1 MRRTQVR
8 NSESTVTEIIETK
21 IRPPQ
26 ILKKRL
32 TRKEFDQKLVEA
44 ARETGLVS
52 IVAPAGSGKSTTLV
66 DLYESLKAE
75 GTRCFWLSLDAGDD
89 SPSVFAR
96 YLTAALYQLDVSNA
110 ERAQAFL
117 RAQGSENLNGFFDAL
132 IRLIASNQTRF
143 AFFVDDF
150 QVLSHPDIIRFW
162 DRLLSYAPHGMC
174 AVLASRTPLP
184 LDLSRRR
191 VSGTLSE
198 LDHRDLNLTPAQIT
212 SFMKDLHAID
222 LPAATAQ
229 LLHDKTEGWIVGLKL
244 AGMAINNAK
253 DCPSELLEAFSARD
267 KDLKE
272 YLFQAVYKFLPDE
285 IKDFLL
291 QTSLLAQMSVP
302 LCNAITKSNDSA
314 RLMELIESSN
324 LFLIPLDREQKWY
337 RYHHLF
343 SDFLRNELHR
353 DSRFEQKDICMQAAD
368 WCIAQGHLNEAVQYC
383 LDASR
388 YDKAADLIAERA
400 LSVIA
405 ELGDHAMIFDWMR
418 RLPREYH
425 HQRPEILLYHAWS
438 LAFTRDSTATAIALS
453 EEVERLLRETVNPCW
468 ILSDREREEH
478 IALTKAI
485 RLVAMACSEQ
495 AAAGAEYGDQL
506 LHELAGHA
514 PILKASTAGAT
525 SYSNYLLNNFSA
537 AARGA
542 NEIYAYGNQA
552 ESTYSIVWAD
562 ALATMVNVELGH
574 IAAAEANATRAQRNA
589 GASSLR
595 HGQPTAIAALIR
607 TEVAVQRCD
616 FEMAHRQ
623 FVDGRVLASISNP
636 PEFLLMALRN
646 EARLMVWHGA
656 LDNARR
662 SLHQGQETAQRTNQP
677 RLYYALVAEEINL
690 LLHADRFD
698 SAKDTLRRTD
708 ILSTENP
715 LINADNRNSIVEYT
729 RLTEAQMHLA
739 ENKHAAALQVLT
751 LARRSAQSQ
760 GRIMLLQKIGA
771 LRSIALWNMGK
782 QKQAAW
788 ELDKVIS
795 IAAPENHAYPL
806 FSAGRVL
813 LDILE
818 YIQDKRATH
827 VLDDRQRHKHEFE
840 NRIVLLLNGSAA
852 GESVNK
858 PLLNTQANG
867 SDLINPLTNRE
878 LEILRLIAAGLGN
891 KQLADELLIT
901 LSTAKWHVHKIFEK
915 LGVRSRTAA
924 VAYARKYHLV

>member
-1 MRRTQVR
+1 MRSTQVR

-32 TRKEFDQKLVEA
+32 SRKEFDQKLVDA

-52 IVAPAGSGKSTTLV
+52 IVAPAGSGKSTMLV
-66 DLYESLKAE
+66 DLYATLQSD
-75 GTRCFWLSLDAGDD
+75 GYRCFWLSLEEGDD
-89 SPSVFAR
+89 NPSIFAR
-96 YLTAALYQLDVSNA
+96 YLTAALYKLDISNA

-117 RAQGSENLNGFFDAL
+117 RAQASDDLNGFFDAL
-132 IRLIASNQTRF
+132 IRLIASNQGKI
-143 AFFVDDF
+143 ALFVDDF
-150 QVLSHPDIIRFW
+150 QLLNHPDIIRFW
-162 DRLLSYAPHGMC
+162 NRLLSHAPRDMC
-174 AVLASRTPLP
+174 TVLASRTPLP

-191 VSGTLSE
+191 LSGTLSE
-198 LDHRDLNLTPAQIT
+198 LDHRDLNLTPEQIT
-212 SFMKDLHAID
+212 NFMKDLHSID
-222 LPAATAQ
+222 LPAATSQ

-244 AGMAINNAK
+244 AGMAISNAK
-253 DCPSELLEAFSARD
+253 GSPTELLEAFSARD
-267 KDLKE
+267 KDLKA
-272 YLFQAVYKFLPDE
+272 YLFQAVYKALDQE

-291 QTSLLAQMSVP
+291 QTSLLSKISAP
-302 LCNAITKSNDSA
+302 LCNAITERDDSA
-314 RLMELIESSN
+314 RLMDRIESEN

-343 SDFLRNELHR
+343 SEFLRNQLFL
-353 DSRFEQKDICMQAAD
+353 DGRFEQKDLCIRASD
-368 WCIAQGHLNEAVQYC
+368 WCIAQGRLAEAVQYC
-383 LDASR
+383 LDGSR
-388 YDKAADLIAERA
+388 YDKAADLIAEHA
-400 LSVIA
+400 QSVVV

-425 HQRPEILLYHAWS
+425 YQRPQILLTHAWS
-438 LAFTRDSTATAIALS
+438 LAFTRDSTATAVALC
-453 EEVERLLRETVNPCW
+453 EELEGLLRQTENSYW
-468 ILSDREREEH
+468 QLSDTERDSH
-478 IALTKAI
+478 IALTKVI
-485 RLVAMACSEQ
+485 RLIAMVCSEQ
-495 AAAGAEYGDQL
+495 ATAGAEYSDQL
-506 LHELAGHA
+506 LHELIGYA
-514 PILKASTAGAT
+514 PIQLASTAGAK
-525 SYSNYLLNNFSA
+525 SYSNYLLNNFAVASRA
-537 AARGA
+537 ATDTYTFGK
-542 NEIYAYGNQA
+542 QA
-552 ESTYSIVWAD
+552 DSTYAVVWAD
-562 ALATMVNVELGH
+562 ALATMTNIELGH
-574 IAAAEANATRAQRNA
+574 IAAADANADRALRNA
-589 GASSLR
+589 GAPSR
-595 HGQPTAIAALIR
+595 GHTQTAAIAALIKG
-607 TEVAVQRCD
+607 EVAVQRCN
-616 FEMAHRQ
+616 FEVAQQQ
-623 FVDGRVLASISNP
+623 FSQGRVLASISNP
-636 PEFLLMALRN
+636 PEFLLLALRN
-646 EARLMVWHGA
+646 EARLLAWNGA
-656 LDNARR
+656 LENAQR
-662 SLHQGQETAQRTNQP
+662 SLHQGQETALRTNQP

-690 LLHADRFD
+690 LLRSNHI
-698 SAKDTLRRTD
+698 SCAKDTMRRTD
-708 ILSTENP
+708 ILSTEHP

-827 VLDDRQRHKHEFE
+827 VLDDRQRNKHEFE

-867 SDLINPLTNRE
+867 SGLINPLTNRE